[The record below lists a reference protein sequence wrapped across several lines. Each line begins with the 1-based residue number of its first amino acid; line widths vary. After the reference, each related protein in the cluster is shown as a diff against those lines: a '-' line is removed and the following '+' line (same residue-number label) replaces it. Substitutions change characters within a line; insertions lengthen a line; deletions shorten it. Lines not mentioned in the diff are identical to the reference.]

1 MVVNIISLPG
11 VMSPEMV
18 ERFKLAIEQ
27 AMGKELAEQ
36 VKARKKLQKKL
47 NEGFTKRL
55 QSSDQKTPKAS
66 AEHQKNT
73 SKAGTESER
82 VEGYKMEEVKAKDD
96 TTDLPSSGAQWLAS
110 LFVILILGLVVF
122 GVKKY
127 R

>member
-1 MVVNIISLPG
+1 
-11 VMSPEMV
+11 
-18 ERFKLAIEQ
+18 
-27 AMGKELAEQ
+27 
-36 VKARKKLQKKL
+36 LQKKL